1 MFWPPDSQ
9 QYASRPICLQSYEL
23 PVNTQSRSEFLMT
36 KQLPNYSPDQTA
48 AVSQLILTASA
59 YIMYTQGIKTL

>member
-36 KQLPNYSPDQTA
+36 KGFPNYYPDQTA

-59 YIMYTQGIKTL
+59 YITHT